1 MKVKR
6 GSVLSQI
13 YRNESAAAAL
23 LAPLAI
29 ISLIFANSS
38 SWLTNLLAQKISLG
52 SAISFSISEWIS
64 EGALVIFFFVAG
76 MELRNEVRWGVLSS
90 WRSAL
95 LPIAG
100 AAGGMATPAL
110 LYLLFSKVLAI
121 SPAGWGVPMATDLP
135 IALAVLAIFGKG
147 LPSSLRG
154 FLLALAIADD
164 VGSVIVIA
172 LGFTSHFSLQWILTT
187 LALVIFYA
195 LATRFLNSGL
205 LATLIALI
213 GWLAVVK
220 SGIHPTVYGVLLG
233 LVTPGSSVADSKKV
247 SAEEL
252 LEIWSPI
259 SSFIIVPLFVFASLA
274 IPLTFTKEN
283 FSDPIT
289 WSIVV
294 ARLIGKPIGI
304 FLAVL
309 LALKITRVK
318 SELTLGNYFL
328 VGILGTLGLSVSLLF
343 AQLSLESKDLTPA
356 IIGIIATIPLAI
368 FLSAG
373 SLIFLSKRA
382 RPVVH
387 PQGS

>member
-1 MKVKR
+1 MKR

-13 YRNESAAAAL
+13 YRNESAAATL

-29 ISLIFANSS
+29 VSLILANSS

-52 SAISFSISEWIS
+52 SSISFSISQWIS
-64 EGALVIFFFVAG
+64 EGALAIFFFVAG

-110 LYLLFSKVLAI
+110 LYLLFSEVLAI
-121 SPAGWGVPMATDLP
+121 TPDAWGVPMATDLP

-172 LGFTSHFSLQWILTT
+172 IGFTSHFSLQWILAT

-195 LATRFLNSGL
+195 LATRYFNSGFLAAL
-205 LATLIALI
+205 LALI
-213 GWLAVVK
+213 GWVAVVK
-220 SGIHPTVYGVLLG
+220 SGIHPTVYGVVLG
-233 LVTPGSSVADSKKV
+233 LVTPGSSVDNPKKV

-259 SSFIIVPLFVFASLA
+259 SSFIVVPLFVFASLA
-274 IPLTFTKEN
+274 IPVTFTRES

-289 WSIVV
+289 WSIVA

-309 LALKITRVK
+309 VALKIMRIK

-328 VGILGTLGLSVSLLF
+328 IGILGTLGLSVSLLF
-343 AQLSLESKDLTPA
+343 AQLSLESKDLAPA
-356 IIGIIATIPLAI
+356 IIGIVLTIPLAV

-373 SLIFLSKRA
+373 SLIFLSKRQRLVEH
-382 RPVVH
+382 RP
-387 PQGS
+387 GF